1 MSRFAARMEALSV
14 LYEADERDESI
25 EDALRERLQI
35 QEEGVV
41 ADLRVLPEYAKEIA
55 EGVAAH
61 KEEIDRIICA
71 NSTWKLERMGV
82 VDRNILRMGVW
93 ECLYGQPG
101 STGAYIN
108 ESVKLAKI
116 YCDSKSVNFIYG
128 VLCAASGRNRG
139 DKGEGP
145 KSIELK
151 V

>member
-25 EDALRERLQI
+25 ESALQERLKL

-41 ADLRVLPEYAKEIA
+41 EDLRILPEYSREIVR
-55 EGVAAH
+55 GVAAH
-61 KEEIDRIICA
+61 KEEIDRIIRA

-82 VDRNILRMGVW
+82 VDRNILRIGIW

-101 STGAYIN
+101 SVGAYIN

-116 YCDSKSVNFIYG
+116 YCDGKSVNFIYG
-128 VLCAASGRNRG
+128 VLCAASGRNKG
-139 DKGEGP
+139 EKGEGP